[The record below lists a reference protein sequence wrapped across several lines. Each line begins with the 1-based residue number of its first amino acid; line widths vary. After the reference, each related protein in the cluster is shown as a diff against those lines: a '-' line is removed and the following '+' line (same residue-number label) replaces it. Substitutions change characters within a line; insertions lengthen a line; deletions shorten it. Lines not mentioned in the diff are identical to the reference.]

1 MEKKTSNSLRH
12 SVSGVSWIRLEG
24 AAAAATGSCGSSE
37 GSRDSLY
44 RLDWL
49 QN

>member
-1 MEKKTSNSLRH
+1 MEKKKSNSLRH
-12 SVSGVSWIRLEG
+12 SVSGVSWVRLEG
-24 AAAAATGSCGSSE
+24 AAAATGSCGRSE